1 MRYLLTDQIRDLAAI
16 YDDDV
21 ELVSVARANSD
32 ALAEIADR
40 LFPSHPP
47 LKLRWTQAAGD
58 SDAPVSALPPAI
70 DAGWRHELAAELAF
84 ASEVLG
90 DLLACEH
97 IGVRLETLRGP
108 MCPRFHTDRVPC
120 RMLMTIRGTGTEWI
134 PNDDID
140 RELFADRRTESL
152 PVRRGAKIRR
162 LHQGHWSLLKGGTWS
177 DAFDGVVHRSP
188 HQVGERLLV
197 SLDPLFSD
205 ADA

>member
-1 MRYLLTDQIRDLAAI
+1 MRHLLTDQIRDLAAI

-21 ELVSVARANSD
+21 ELVSVARQDSD

-40 LFPSHPP
+40 LFASHPP
-47 LKLRWTQAAGD
+47 LKLRWTQAAGGG
-58 SDAPVSALPPAI
+58 DASVSALPPAI
-70 DAGWRHELAAELAF
+70 DVDSRRSLAEELAF
-84 ASEVLG
+84 VSEVLG
-90 DLLACEH
+90 DLLECER

-120 RMLMTIRGTGTEWI
+120 RMLMTVRGTGTEWI

-152 PVRRGAKIRR
+152 PVRRGAEIRR

-197 SLDPLFSD
+197 SLDPLF
-205 ADA
+205 